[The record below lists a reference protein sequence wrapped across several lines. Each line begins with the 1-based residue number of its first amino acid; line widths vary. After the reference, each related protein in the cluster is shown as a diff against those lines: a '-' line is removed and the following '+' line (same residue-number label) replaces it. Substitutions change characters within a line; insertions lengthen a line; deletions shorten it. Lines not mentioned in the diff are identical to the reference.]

1 MKSFEITCAE
11 VNYFVI
17 EVDAPTEEIA
27 KEKAKKDIN
36 SFEVLN
42 EFTSEWDFDEIK
54 EIPYE
59 T

>member
-1 MKSFEITCAE
+1 MKLKREQLK
-11 VNYFVI
+11 
-17 EVDAPTEEIA
+17 EIA

-36 SFEVLN
+36 SFEVLD